1 MAMAFA
7 VLLLPPAEAQLRN
20 CSNIYL
26 PECSKSPFAPSGQT
40 YGGPYGPYAYG
51 PAPYGYYAYGPAP
64 YGYYAYRPV
73 PDAYYTYG
81 HYGRGYRYYPGLF
94 GYYRRGPYAWRGY

>member
-1 MAMAFA
+1 MLRSVAAIAFA
-7 VLLLPPAEAQLRN
+7 LLFPASAQAQLRN

-40 YGGPYGPYAYG
+40 YGGAYPYYGYGAVPYGYYYGYAM
-51 PAPYGYYAYGPAP
+51 PPYGYYAYGAP
-64 YGYYAYRPV
+64 SYGYYGRRYWRP
-73 PDAYYTYG
+73 
-81 HYGRGYRYYPGLF
+81 F